1 MDKKNFIKRI
11 FLVFFPGNSIR
22 VYIKNDVLKAK
33 IKNFKGKEI
42 ELISPK
48 YNFSLGENVMLE
60 SIFEGAYYQAE
71 FQIKD
76 IKDFG
81 KNEIMISLNLIGTF
95 KIKNKRISERHYIS
109 IPVLIEDTYRGLI
122 WDLNEN
128 FLGVII
134 LNEYLSII
142 RKNLSIKLSIVDFNI
157 TFHGTIAK
165 IRQEFFNLS
174 KFIYEIK
181 ILQDPTGLFGKYLEH
196 IGGKNFFENKKIRRC
211 NQMNNENFEF
221 FMSAFKEITNIGMGN
236 AVSSL
241 SMMLNKKVDISVPNL
256 DVIKLSDIFLNM
268 EEPDEIYACSYVK
281 MEGDLDSSLVFLI
294 EKDSV
299 KRLIK
304 ESVGIDIKNIVEL
317 DEMSTSMIG
326 ELGNIMFGSYTSAIS
341 QFLNINLQVT
351 PHRLL

>member
-1 MDKKNFIKRI
+1 
-11 FLVFFPGNSIR
+11 
-22 VYIKNDVLKAK
+22 
-33 IKNFKGKEI
+33 
-42 ELISPK
+42 
-48 YNFSLGENVMLE
+48 
-60 SIFEGAYYQAE
+60 
-71 FQIKD
+71 
-76 IKDFG
+76 
-81 KNEIMISLNLIGTF
+81 
-95 KIKNKRISERHYIS
+95 
-109 IPVLIEDTYRGLI
+109 
-122 WDLNEN
+122 
-128 FLGVII
+128 
-134 LNEYLSII
+134 
-142 RKNLSIKLSIVDFNI
+142 
-157 TFHGTIAK
+157 
-165 IRQEFFNLS
+165 
-174 KFIYEIK
+174 
-181 ILQDPTGLFGKYLEH
+181 
-196 IGGKNFFENKKIRRC
+196 
-211 NQMNNENFEF
+211 MNNENFEF

-351 PHRLL
+351 PPQVAVDTFASLIAESIVMSITFEDEVILTETEIQVEDWENVIKGKIVFLMNEENRNKLFEYVKKVFYGG